1 MRKNASRINS
11 IVKYKSSKRWSIFYA
26 DFTPRCPPSKILFLL
41 HRSSFKGIF
50 FRLRTVSIREYMRSC
65 KSKAVL
71 KYRNGKDRQAI
82 KPSLPHRL
90 SSVITECFTNPR
102 DILICGFHRVR
113 GRETLKCRVH
123 VVSFVSITRARVCS
137 HESLLLAI
145 CRVNG
150 SIYSPSSLPC
160 DRCSFLLTTV
170 WYDVWMSRD
179 LFRYIPSYSDRRFFG
194 SVQRNEIWRKF
205 KFVEQLGFLIFCRI
219 IIQDFDKCLLIY
231 TWIMH
236 LWIIV

>member
-11 IVKYKSSKRWSIFYA
+11 IVEYKSSKRWSIFYA
-26 DFTPRCPPSKILFLL
+26 DFTPCCPPSKILFFL

-50 FRLRTVSIREYMRSC
+50 FRLRTVSIREYMRSW

-82 KPSLPHRL
+82 KASLPHRL

-113 GRETLKCRVH
+113 GQGTLKCDVH

-170 WYDVWMSRD
+170 WYNVRMSRD
-179 LFRYIPSYSDRRFFG
+179 LFRHIPSYSDRRFFR
-194 SVQRNEIWRKF
+194 SVQRKWNLEKI
-205 KFVEQLGFLIFCRI
+205 QICRI
-219 IIQDFDKCLLIY
+219 IGIFDLLSY
-231 TWIMH
+231 CYSRFW
-236 LWIIV
+236 